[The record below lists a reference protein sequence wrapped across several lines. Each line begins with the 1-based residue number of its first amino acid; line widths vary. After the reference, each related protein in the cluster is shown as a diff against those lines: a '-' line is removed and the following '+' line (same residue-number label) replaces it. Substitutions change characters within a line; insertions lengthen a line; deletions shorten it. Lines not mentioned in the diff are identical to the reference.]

1 MVQQFQLT
9 GHQGP
14 VTCLAHSS
22 NAQQGVKTTKIK
34 KKQHA
39 NNTKLPCC
47 LLSGSED
54 GTVRLWD
61 FRSNPSRASL
71 CILSPNKQEEI
82 TSVAFHPT
90 FDDDE
95 TENAYPFT
103 VFASIGSAV
112 YGQASSP
119 ILQLHHYQLQT
130 LEGEEINQIALTTAQ
145 TNKRIYMA
153 SADDDGFARVTD
165 SIPNRFNAN
174 SNSSSSASASNA
186 AAGNRC
192 TLLQHCED
200 TSLASSS
207 AALVTSLAFRPKAK
221 YLDLATGGTDCI
233 VCLWDVNRPRRPSAT
248 FVIQREEEEGV
259 NQVCNPPFVNSLS
272 WSPSGRL
279 LAAGLGDG
287 SAMVM
292 QVDGRRLVDGCRLRG
307 GHDAAIASVLFP
319 RFGGL
324 DSSHVVADDR
334 LLVTGGNDGSIIL
347 WDLGGNL
354 VKDGIDPSTVFVDC
368 NGNCDGD
375 GDGNGDTSI
384 ADLDHVDGAMK
395 DLSLR
400 DANSANGKDP
410 RILMGLHHGK
420 KPNCIESCNALDPV
434 FPSSLFVADISNA
447 ITVYT
452 FPRGP

>member
-22 NAQQGVKTTKIK
+22 NAQQGVKTTKTK
-34 KKQHA
+34 TKTNQHT
-39 NNTKLPCC
+39 NNKMPCC

-61 FRSNPSRASL
+61 FRSNTSRASL

-90 FDDDE
+90 FDDANK
-95 TENAYPFT
+95 NAIEDTSKYSYPFT

-112 YGQASSP
+112 YGFDLRQASSP
-119 ILQLHHYQLQT
+119 ILQQHHYQLQP
-130 LEGEEINQIALTTAQ
+130 LEGEEINQIEFTTAQ
-145 TNKRIYMA
+145 TNKRIYIA
-153 SADDDGFARVTD
+153 TADDDGFARVTD
-165 SIPNRFNAN
+165 SIPNRLNAN
-174 SNSSSSASASNA
+174 LNASSSASTKA
-186 AAGNRC
+186 AANKC
-192 TLLQHCED
+192 TLLQHCAD
-200 TSLASSS
+200 TLSSSS

-221 YLDLATGGTDCI
+221 YLDLATGGTDCT
-233 VCLWDVNRPRRPSAT
+233 VCLWDVNRPRRPSST
-248 FVIQREEEEGV
+248 FVIQREEEDGV

-287 SAMVM
+287 TAMVM
-292 QVDGRRLVDGCRLRG
+292 QVDGRRLVEGCRLKG

-319 RFGGL
+319 RFGGV
-324 DSSHVVADDR
+324 DSSRVVADDR
-334 LLVTGGNDGSIIL
+334 LLVTGGNDGSVIL
-347 WDLGGNL
+347 WDLGENL
-354 VKDGIDPSTVFVDC
+354 VKDGVDPSTVFVDC
-368 NGNCDGD
+368 N
-375 GDGNGDTSI
+375 DTSMN
-384 ADLDHVDGAMK
+384 GAMK

-400 DANSANGKDP
+400 DANNACGKDP
-410 RILMGLHHGK
+410 RILMGLQHGR
-420 KPNCIESCNALDPV
+420 KPNCIESCNAFDSV
-434 FPSSLFVADISNA
+434 FPSSLFVADTSNA